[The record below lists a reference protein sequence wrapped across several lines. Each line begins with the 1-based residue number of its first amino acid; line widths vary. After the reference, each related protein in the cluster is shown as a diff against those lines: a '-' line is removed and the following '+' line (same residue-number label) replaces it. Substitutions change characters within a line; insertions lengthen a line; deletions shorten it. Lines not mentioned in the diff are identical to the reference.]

1 MNKSKLPYISVIVP
15 VYNVEKYLHRCIDSI
30 LAQSFTDFELLLIDD
45 GSKDNSGEICD
56 GYAANDSRV
65 RVFHKENGGVSSARN
80 VGLDNAMGIWVAY
93 VDSDDWVAKD
103 YLKNLI
109 GHTKTGVDLVVSFP
123 TYCFEDASSSKPEYL
138 PKLVDEHNFEEIFVE
153 HSMHQNTS
161 PWSKLF
167 RRSIIESANIRFCE
181 EMHIGEDLLFLYT
194 YMLSTAKIYI
204 SSDTDY
210 LYSYDLETSLTKR
223 VNSYSSEYTGYRNI
237 KRVVEDLI
245 KKRNIKSSDSLQRLG
260 WIIGFYTRNVLNALY
275 HDSTLDRKQ
284 RLAALKGLDVA
295 PYFKYLNITAK
306 KERFLMFLL
315 KSKAYMLYDLARVLA
330 VKMKK

>member
-1 MNKSKLPYISVIVP
+1 MNKSKFPYISVIVP
-15 VYNVEKYLHRCIDSI
+15 VYNAERYLYRCVESI
-30 LAQSFTDFELLLIDD
+30 LAQSFTDFELLLIND

-56 GYAANDSRV
+56 RYTANDSRV

-109 GHTKTGVDLVVSFP
+109 GHTKTGIDLVVSFP
-123 TYCFEDASSSKPEYL
+123 IYCFEDASSSKPEYL

-181 EMHIGEDLLFLYT
+181 DMHIGEDLLFLYT
-194 YMLSTAKIYI
+194 YMLYTAKIYI

-223 VNSYSSEYTGYRNI
+223 VNSYRSEYTGYRNI
-237 KRVVEDLI
+237 KHVVEDLI
-245 KKRNIKSSDSLQRLG
+245 KKRNIKSSNSLQRLG

-284 RLAALKGLDVA
+284 RLAALKGLDVT

-306 KERFLMFLL
+306 KERFLMLLL
-315 KSKAYMLYDLARVLA
+315 KGKAYMLYDLARVLA

>member
-1 MNKSKLPYISVIVP
+1 MPLISLIVP
-15 VYNVEKYLHRCIDSI
+15 VYNAENTLYRCIDSI
-30 LAQSFTDFELLLIDD
+30 LGQSLTDFELLLIND
-45 GSKDNSGEICD
+45 GSKDKSGEICD
-56 GYAANDSRV
+56 GYEAKDNRI

-80 VGLDNAMGIWVAY
+80 VGLDNAKGTWVAY

-109 GHTKTGVDLVVSFP
+109 DHTKTGVDLVISFP
-123 TYCFEDASSSKPEYL
+123 TYIYTDGSSRKPEYQ
-138 PKLVDEHNFEEIFVE
+138 PKLVDEQNFEEIFVE

-167 RRSIIESANIRFCE
+167 RREILESANIRFCE
-181 EMHIGEDLLFLYT
+181 DMHIGEDLLFLYT

-223 VNSYSSEYTGYRNI
+223 VNSYKSEYVGYRNI

-245 KKRNIKSSDSLQRLG
+245 KKRNLKSSDSLQRLG

-275 HDSTLDRKQ
+275 HDSTLKYKQ
-284 RLAALKGLDVA
+284 RIVALKGLDVV
-295 PYFKYLNITAK
+295 PYFKHLNITAK
-306 KERFLMFLL
+306 KERFLMLLL
-315 KSKAYMLYDLARVLA
+315 KKRAYLFYDLLRMAA
-330 VKMKK
+330 VRMKK